1 MKRTDDRIREEIFHR
16 VAAGETRKA
25 LAIEYG
31 VSRETVRRIAMRA
44 GNEERKRKRNA
55 WEERFMA
62 AWANIYPGDAKR
74 SAREMK
80 KVYIC
85 SPYRGKI

>member
-1 MKRTDDRIREEIFHR
+1 MQRIDDKIREEVVRR

-25 LAIEYG
+25 LAKEYG
-31 VSRETVRRIAMRA
+31 VSRETVRRIAIRA

-74 SAREMK
+74 RAKGEESLHL
-80 KVYIC
+80 
-85 SPYRGKI
+85 